1 MHWPGGRGTQLRL
14 DGRARDLV
22 TPEHGDAVVVVE
34 ESMAVGVSS
43 TRVIEDI
50 DVTPTRP
57 GVARL
62 VGAKAGGGLRRA
74 IDEALPDE
82 RERGGPLYLLLDDM
96 AGSSLIAG
104 FAWSQGADAL
114 RPPTTPTPEQAAA
127 MAALAAQYQPRSMEG
142 ICSGFRPG
150 SSALTPDGFVNRDRQ
165 HNVAVVP
172 PLADAHDPVGWH
184 NLDPPPEVAMRRAR
198 RIDVRFAGSVPERRT
213 GSVPGRRTGSVPGR
227 RTGSVPER
235 QRGDQLVVDAMFRDS
250 CWRPDG
256 VEVAVHEYRVDA
268 TVDLATGVVTSVVAE
283 PRVLPYPECP
293 GAAPNA
299 AWLVGASARELRR
312 EVLERIQGINC
323 CTHLNDALR
332 SFAEVP
338 VLAAELAAATTT

>member
-1 MHWPGGRGTQLRL
+1 MHWPDGRGTQLRL

-22 TPEHGDAVVVVE
+22 TPRDGDPYVVAE
-34 ESMAVGVSS
+34 DSMTVGVSS

-50 DVTPTRP
+50 AVTPVRSD
-57 GVARL
+57 AALL

-74 IDEALPDE
+74 IDDALPAE
-82 RERGGPLYLLLDDM
+82 RDGGSLLYLLLDDM

-114 RPPTTPTPEQAAA
+114 RPPTPPTPEQAAA
-127 MAALAAQYQPRSMEG
+127 MAALAAQYEPRSMEG

-150 SSALTPDGFVNRDRQ
+150 SSALTPDGFVNREQR

-184 NLDPPPEVAMRRAR
+184 ELDPPPEVAMRRAR
-198 RIDVRFAGSVPERRT
+198 RIDVWQT
-213 GSVPGRRTGSVPGR
+213 GQ
-227 RTGSVPER
+227 EI
-235 QRGDQLVVDAMFRDS
+235 VVDAMFRDS

-256 VEVAVHEYRVDA
+256 VEVAVHEYHLDA
-268 TVDLATGVVTSVVAE
+268 SVAIGTGLVTSIVAE

-293 GAAPNA
+293 AAAPNA

-312 EVLERIQGINC
+312 EVLARIQGISC

-332 SFAEVP
+332 SLAEVP
-338 VLAAELAAATTT
+338 VLADELATE

>member
-22 TPEHGDAVVVVE
+22 TPLPFRHESDDPGDNPYVAAE
-34 ESMAVGVSS
+34 DSMTVGVSS
-43 TRVIEDI
+43 ARVIEDI
-50 DVTPTRP
+50 AVTPARA
-57 GVARL
+57 GAARL

-74 IDEALPDE
+74 IDAALPDE
-82 RERGGPLYLLLDDM
+82 RDRGGPLYLLLDDM

-114 RPPTTPTPEQAAA
+114 RPAAAPTPEQAAA
-127 MAALAAQYQPRSMEG
+127 MAAMAAQYEPRSMEG

-150 SSALTPDGFVNRDRQ
+150 SSSLTPDGFVNREQR

-172 PLADAHDPVGWH
+172 PLADPSDPVGWH
-184 NLDPPPEVAMRRAR
+184 ELDPPPEVAMRRAR
-198 RIDVRFAGSVPERRT
+198 RIDVWQT
-213 GSVPGRRTGSVPGR
+213 
-227 RTGSVPER
+227 
-235 QRGDQLVVDAMFRDS
+235 DQEIFVDAMFRDS

-256 VEVAVHEYRVDA
+256 VEVAVHEYHLDA
-268 TVDLATGVVTSVVAE
+268 TVDVSTGVVTSVVAE

-293 GAAPNA
+293 DAAPNA
-299 AWLVGASARELRR
+299 AWLVGASARGLRR
-312 EVLERIQGINC
+312 EVLERIQGISC

-332 SFAEVP
+332 SLAEVP
-338 VLAAELAAATTT
+338 VLAHALAEA

>member
-1 MHWPGGRGTQLRL
+1 MTDQLPPAPANPQPGPPARRPGSIRRTSTVLMHWPGGRGTQLRL

-22 TPEHGDAVVVVE
+22 TPRHGDAYVVAE
-34 ESMAVGVSS
+34 DSMTVGVSNL
-43 TRVIEDI
+43 RVIEDI
-50 DVTPTRP
+50 AVTPARA
-57 GVARL
+57 GVDRL

-74 IDEALPDE
+74 IDDALPDE
-82 RERGGPLYLLLDDM
+82 RERGSPLYLLLDDM

-114 RPPTTPTPEQAAA
+114 RPPAPPTPEQVEAMAA
-127 MAALAAQYQPRSMEG
+127 MAAQYEPRSMIG

-150 SSALTPDGFVNRDRQ
+150 SSALTPDGFVNRDRR

-172 PLADAHDPVGWH
+172 PLADANDGLSWH
-184 NLDPPPEVAMRRAR
+184 ELDAPPEVAMRRAR
-198 RIDVRFAGSVPERRT
+198 RIDVRE
-213 GSVPGRRTGSVPGR
+213 
-227 RTGSVPER
+227 
-235 QRGDQLVVDAMFRDS
+235 GDGALVVDAMFRDS

-256 VEVAVHEYRVDA
+256 VEVAVHEYHIDA
-268 TVDLATGVVTSVVAE
+268 TVDVETGVVTSVVAE

-299 AWLVGASARELRR
+299 AWLVGASARGLRR
-312 EVLERIQGINC
+312 EVLERIQGISC

-332 SFAEVP
+332 SLAEVP
-338 VLAAELAAATTT
+338 VLAGELLPAA